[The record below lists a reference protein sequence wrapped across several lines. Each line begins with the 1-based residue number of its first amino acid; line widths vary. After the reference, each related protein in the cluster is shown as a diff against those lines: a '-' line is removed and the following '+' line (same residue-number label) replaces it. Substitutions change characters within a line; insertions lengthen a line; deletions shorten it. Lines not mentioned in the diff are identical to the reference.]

1 MDRRRNVRRRG
12 EIAQLKLVVTESVE
26 GYLDHQRKEWAIPSS
41 GVPLR
46 IREPW
51 FDGDSGEPWQVR
63 HQVADA
69 LKAHLAHRRSVA
81 LADISTAVDNVF
93 VQTSKGYLLSNN
105 SVLVYDNVCGGLGL
119 TVKGGGKL
127 GQRGAEC
134 QSVNSSTWSN
144 LPPPITHAG
153 ATGESKSLA
162 LGSLP
167 VFIVLDSAEGT
178 N

>member
-1 MDRRRNVRRRG
+1 MVDRWRNVRRRG

-26 GYLDHQRKEWAIPSS
+26 GYLDHQRKEWAIPPS

-81 LADISTAVDNVF
+81 LADIS
-93 VQTSKGYLLSNN
+93 QEERRTSK
-105 SVLVYDNVCGGLGL
+105 
-119 TVKGGGKL
+119 
-127 GQRGAEC
+127 
-134 QSVNSSTWSN
+134 
-144 LPPPITHAG
+144 
-153 ATGESKSLA
+153 
-162 LGSLP
+162 
-167 VFIVLDSAEGT
+167 
-178 N
+178 